1 MSPAKI
7 ITTVLYR
14 TTAKTVNPYEAI
26 IAMPWVRHCCNYLP
40 TLVVLKV
47 GFPDPQQK
55 RHLRTCGQCGFSG
68 PTPDLPNQHP
78 WG

>member
-55 RHLRTCGQCGFSG
+55 RHLRTRGQCGFSG